1 MKLTDSQRLFIEVGR
16 IEGDIKQILCK
27 MGELEVEGYDLEGS
41 ELEAH
46 YNEKIKELQ
55 KKRRYRLRKAR
66 TAYNKEIKHENTANK
81 IT

>member
-27 MGELEVEGYDLEGS
+27 MSELEVEGYDLEGS

-66 TAYNKEIKHENTANK
+66 TAYNKEMKHENTANK
-81 IT
+81 TT